1 MHNAKQELAYTALSL
16 KIPAVPNTSAERAPR
31 QPPVHG
37 ILHEGWLL
45 KKRKKKLQ
53 GSFFT

>member
-1 MHNAKQELAYTALSL
+1 MHNAKQVLADTALSL

-45 KKRKKKLQ
+45 KKRRKKLQ
-53 GSFFT
+53 G